1 MNKYHRQILDY
12 LIDNN
17 IMINTILY
25 NKIISLSDEEIKRL
39 LNLNA
44 YIILSKL
51 RD

>member
-1 MNKYHRQILDY
+1 MNKYHKKILDC
-12 LIDNN
+12 LIDNK

-25 NKIISLSDEEIKRL
+25 NKIISLSNEEIKKL
-39 LNLNA
+39 LTLNA